1 MAKFL
6 SRALTAVLVFSYG
19 LFTVVLYGL
28 IAVKNGTYF
37 KRPTEKEE
45 LELQLGELADDSLLD
60 R

>member
-19 LFTVVLYGL
+19 LFTLVLYGL

-45 LELQLGELADDSLLD
+45 LELQLGESADDSLTD

>member
-19 LFTVVLYGL
+19 LFTLVLYGL

-45 LELQLGELADDSLLD
+45 LELQLGESADYSLID

>member
-19 LFTVVLYGL
+19 LFTVILYGL

>member
-19 LFTVVLYGL
+19 LFTLVLYGL

-45 LELQLGELADDSLLD
+45 LELQLGESAEDSLID

>member
-19 LFTVVLYGL
+19 LFTLVLYGL

-45 LELQLGELADDSLLD
+45 LELQLGESADDSLID

>member
-19 LFTVVLYGL
+19 LFTLVLYGL

-45 LELQLGELADDSLLD
+45 LELQLGESTDDSLID
-60 R
+60 I